1 MRTRNAAV
9 LAAMAVFWTVVFF
22 RHHIHELGEV
32 ALTYG
37 TFYRLLHGHPDILY
51 RHPKNSSWILSEP
64 EALESPA
71 SSLPP
76 LLDAVVVPKIIHQI
90 ALGNASVS
98 RHQAAITSCT
108 DLHPE
113 WTHQLWTDANAT
125 AFITEFYPDILPHYT
140 GYAQNIQRANIL
152 RYALLH
158 HSGGIYVDLD
168 VTCRVALDSTP
179 IVRLPYVSPGAHP
192 AGVNN
197 AFIAAEPG
205 HPFLTQLLENVPS
218 HDLHWALPMR
228 IPYVE
233 NMLST
238 GCMFYSN
245 QWMEYVRDVLRG
257 RQSRKVY
264 ILSDEHGD
272 MASHMLRGKV
282 TTPIFVHGG
291 ASSWHGWDAALFLA
305 IGEHYSFYLGLLC
318 IATAVAFGA
327 AYLCTAS
334 RRSYRRRCRLFGGV
348 AARNSWS
355 PTRPRKPSI
364 GQSMV

>member
-1 MRTRNAAV
+1 MRARNIVV
-9 LAAMAVFWTVVFF
+9 LTAIAVFWFTVLF
-22 RHHIHELGEV
+22 RRHIHELGEIV
-32 ALTYG
+32 LTYS
-37 TFYRLLHGHPDILY
+37 TFYPLLHNHPDILY
-51 RHPKNSSWILSEP
+51 RHPEN
-64 EALESPA
+64 A
-71 SSLPP
+71 SSTDPESSFSSLGP
-76 LLDAVVVPKIIHQI
+76 VVVPKIIHQI

-98 RHQAAITSCT
+98 KYQAAITSCT
-108 DLHPE
+108 DLHPD
-113 WTHQLWTDANAT
+113 WQHNLWTDVNAT
-125 AFITEFYPDILPHYT
+125 AFIAEFYPDILPHYT

-168 VTCRVALDSTP
+168 VTCRVPLDSTP

-197 AFIAAEPG
+197 AFIATEPG

-245 QWMEYVRDVLRG
+245 QWMSYVRHLMKG
-257 RQSRKVY
+257 RLSRPVY

-272 MASHMLRGKV
+272 MAPHMLRGKV

-291 ASSWHGWDAALFLA
+291 ASSWHGWDAALFLT
-305 IGEHYSFYLGLLC
+305 IGEHYTFYLGLLFV
-318 IATAVAFGA
+318 ILTVLFLGA
-327 AYLCTAS
+327 YFWTTS
-334 RRSYRRRCRLFGGV
+334 KRSYRRRCRLFPFGRV
-348 AARNSWS
+348 ASRSSWS
-355 PTRPRKPSI
+355 PTRGRKPSI
-364 GQSMV
+364 SQSMV

>member
-1 MRTRNAAV
+1 MRTRNIVA
-9 LAAMAVFWTVVFF
+9 LAAIALFWVVFLF
-22 RHHIHELGEV
+22 RRHIHELGEI
-32 ALTYG
+32 ALTYS
-37 TFYRLLHGHPDILY
+37 TFYPLLHRHPDILY
-51 RHPKNSSWILSEP
+51 RHPENVTELPSE
-64 EALESPA
+64 A
-71 SSLPP
+71 SSTLPP
-76 LLDAVVVPKIIHQI
+76 VVVPKIIHQI
-90 ALGNASVS
+90 ALGNASVAKY
-98 RHQAAITSCT
+98 QAAISSCT

-113 WTHQLWTDANAT
+113 WEHRLWTDVNAT
-125 AFITEFYPDILPHYT
+125 AFIAEFYPDILPHYT

-197 AFIAAEPG
+197 AFIATEPG

-245 QWMEYVRDVLRG
+245 QWMAYVRDVLAG
-257 RQSRKVY
+257 RQTSKVY

-272 MASHMLRGKV
+272 MAPHMLRGKV

-291 ASSWHGWDAALFLA
+291 ASSWHGWDAALFLT
-305 IGEHYSFYLGLLC
+305 IGEHYTFYLGVLF
-318 IATAVAFGA
+318 VALTFVFFA
-327 AYLCTAS
+327 AYFFTTS
-334 RRSYRRRCRLFGGV
+334 RRSYRRRCRFFSFGGSS
-348 AARNSWS
+348 RNSWS
-355 PTRPRKPSI
+355 PTRQRKPSI
-364 GQSMV
+364 SQSVV